1 MANEKKTS
9 RKKFRVA
16 VSGSTVDGREISPVH
31 LREAAENFNPDVY
44 AARVNVEHYLS
55 PCPSSEFSAM
65 GDVTALSTEDITE
78 GPLAGRTAL
87 YAEIEPTERMKQL
100 VADGKKIYFSI
111 ELHPQFSVNGRA
123 YLVGLA
129 MTDTPASLG
138 TERLKFTAQQRQAV
152 MTFNSIQGEGEGRM
166 SNTFKFSS
174 RSEKNLQGVNP
185 DLVKVT
191 RRALEISEVDF
202 GITEGLRSRY
212 RQKQLVATGK
222 SQTMNSRHLT
232 GHAVDVVAY
241 IGSQV
246 SWEWPLYEKIAA
258 AFRQASREL
267 NIPVE
272 WGGDWKTLKDGPH
285 FQLPHGAYPA

>member
-1 MANEKKTS
+1 
-9 RKKFRVA
+9 
-16 VSGSTVDGREISPVH
+16 
-31 LREAAENFNPDVY
+31 
-44 AARVNVEHYLS
+44 
-55 PCPSSEFSAM
+55 
-65 GDVTALSTEDITE
+65 
-78 GPLAGRTAL
+78 
-87 YAEIEPTERMKQL
+87 
-100 VADGKKIYFSI
+100 
-111 ELHPQFSVNGRA
+111 
-123 YLVGLA
+123 
-129 MTDTPASLG
+129 
-138 TERLKFTAQQRQAV
+138 
-152 MTFNSIQGEGEGRM
+152 M

-212 RQKQLVATGK
+212 RQKQLVTTGK

-241 IGSQV
+241 VGNQCHGNGRCTKNRSSIQTGQ
-246 SWEWPLYEKIAA
+246 P
-258 AFRQASREL
+258 EL